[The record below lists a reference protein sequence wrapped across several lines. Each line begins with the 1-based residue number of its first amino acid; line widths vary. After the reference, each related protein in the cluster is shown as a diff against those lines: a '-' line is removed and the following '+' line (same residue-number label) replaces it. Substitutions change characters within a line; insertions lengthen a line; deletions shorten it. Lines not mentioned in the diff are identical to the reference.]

1 MDKHQGQH
9 YIFISRA
16 ATPASYLEIITMI
29 IRHLSTIIYCK
40 YILHS
45 VGQVLLATKSLLN
58 PLRIFSFLI
67 SPTRFL

>member
-45 VGQVLLATKSLLN
+45 VGQVLLAKSLLN

-67 SPTRFL
+67 SPIRFL